1 MVVSTKPYLIRAI
14 YEWAMENGFT
24 PQILVDAQVSGVDV
38 PEGYVNEGKIVLNI
52 QNQAVQHLELGNE
65 LISFSARFGG
75 VPVQISVPVDA
86 VLAIYTR
93 ENGDGLSFVSKDP
106 NVETEG
112 EESQEES
119 QEESRKESREESPE
133 SDSGD
138 DGGPDT
144 DGSGPKR
151 GSHLK
156 LVK

>member
-75 VPVQISVPVDA
+75 VPVQLAVPVDA

-119 QEESRKESREESPE
+119 REESPE

>member
-1 MVVSTKPYLIRAI
+1 M
-14 YEWAMENGFT
+14 
-24 PQILVDAQVSGVDV
+24 
-38 PEGYVNEGKIVLNI
+38 
-52 QNQAVQHLELGNE
+52 GNE
-65 LISFSARFGG
+65 LVSFSARFGG

-119 QEESRKESREESPE
+119 REESREESPE

>member
-65 LISFSARFGG
+65 LVSFSARFGG

-119 QEESRKESREESPE
+119 REESREESPE

>member
-65 LISFSARFGG
+65 LVSFSARFGG

-119 QEESRKESREESPE
+119 REESPE

>member
-75 VPVQISVPVDA
+75 VPVQLAVPVDA

-93 ENGDGLSFVSKDP
+93 ENGDGLSFVSEDP

>member
-75 VPVQISVPVDA
+75 VPVQLAVPVDA

-119 QEESRKESREESPE
+119 REESREESPE

>member
-75 VPVQISVPVDA
+75 VPVHLAVPVDA

-119 QEESRKESREESPE
+119 REESREESPE

>member
-93 ENGDGLSFVSKDP
+93 ENGDGLSFVSEDP

-112 EESQEES
+112 EESQE
-119 QEESRKESREESPE
+119 ESREESPE

>member
-119 QEESRKESREESPE
+119 REESREESPE

>member
-65 LISFSARFGG
+65 LVSFSARFGG